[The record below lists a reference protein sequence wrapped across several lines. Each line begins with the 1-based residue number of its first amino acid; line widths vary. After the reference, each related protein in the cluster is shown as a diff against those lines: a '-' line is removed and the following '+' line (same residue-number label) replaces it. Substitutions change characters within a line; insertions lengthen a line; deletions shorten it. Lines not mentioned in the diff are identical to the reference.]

1 MLDMG
6 AAWDDLVAR
15 MVPFVKSAER
25 ILSNR
30 FYHYLSREMAGS
42 SIGRKPVATS
52 EDVFLEVRAVT
63 PANFCHRHIEQ
74 NFANVG
80 LIR

>member
-1 MLDMG
+1 MFPKIDSNTAHSISTNATKDT
-6 AAWDDLVAR
+6 AAVREKPD
-15 MVPFVKSAER
+15 E
-25 ILSNR
+25 LS
-30 FYHYLSREMAGS
+30 
-42 SIGRKPVATS
+42 
-52 EDVFLEVRAVT
+52 VT